1 VNAAEDPAPDLAAD
15 GESVR
20 IPGRPEGTSAVGGPE
35 GPVGVGESASLLR
48 ALPKEMGVILFSAG
62 VIGFVLPG
70 PGTPALIAG
79 GLILW
84 PDRFEKVEGWL
95 QRRFPGLHREGVG
108 HVERFL
114 SDLEKRY
121 PGSIR

>member
-1 VNAAEDPAPDLAAD
+1 
-15 GESVR
+15 
-20 IPGRPEGTSAVGGPE
+20 
-35 GPVGVGESASLLR
+35 
-48 ALPKEMGVILFSAG
+48 MGVILLSAG

-84 PDRFEKVEGWL
+84 PDRFAKVEGWM
-95 QRRFPGLHREGVG
+95 QRRFPDLHREGVG